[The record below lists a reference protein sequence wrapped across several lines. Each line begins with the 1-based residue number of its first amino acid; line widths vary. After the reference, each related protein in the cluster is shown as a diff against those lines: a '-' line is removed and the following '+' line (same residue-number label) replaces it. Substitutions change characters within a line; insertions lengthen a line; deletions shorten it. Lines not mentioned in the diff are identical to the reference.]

1 MVRERELQFSS
12 VQFSL
17 SVVSDSLQPYESQ
30 QTRPPCPSPTPMSLG
45 VNPCPLIDDTV
56 QTPHPLTSP
65 SRPALNLSQYQDV
78 FKCQLFTSG
87 GQIIGVS
94 ASISVFPMNTKDW
107 FPLGWTGW
115 IPSSPRDS
123 QESS

>member
-1 MVRERELQFSS
+1 MR
-12 VQFSL
+12 
-17 SVVSDSLQPYESQ
+17 
-30 QTRPPCPSPTPMSLG
+30 LG

-65 SRPALNLSQYQDV
+65 SPPALNLSQYQTV
-78 FKCQLFTSG
+78 FTCQLFTPG

-94 ASISVFPMNTKDW
+94 ASTSVFPMNTKDW

-115 IPSSPRDS
+115 IS
-123 QESS
+123 